1 MNQRRLDDTGRDTLL
16 RRARSAIAST
26 IGANIELA
34 PSTASP
40 PTLRAGA
47 FVTLRVRGDLRGCIG
62 YPQGDRL
69 LVDVVEKCAISAAV
83 SDPRFPAV
91 SASEWPL
98 IDLEIS
104 VLGPIERVGD
114 ISEIEI
120 GRHGLI
126 AEFGQRRG
134 LLLPQVAVEWEWDK
148 EEFASQTC
156 VKAGLPKDAWRTNAT
171 LFKFEAEVFG
181 DVP

>member
-1 MNQRRLDDTGRDTLL
+1 MSARLDDMAREALL

-26 IGANIELA
+26 IGATIELA
-34 PSTASP
+34 PSITPP

-62 YPQGDRL
+62 YPEGDRL
-69 LVDVVEKCAISAAV
+69 LVEVVERCAISAAV

-98 IDLEIS
+98 IDVEIS
-104 VLGPIERVGD
+104 VLGPIERVDD
-114 ISEIEI
+114 ISDVEV

-126 AEFGQRRG
+126 AELGPRRG
-134 LLLPQVAVEWEWDK
+134 LLLPQVAVEWQWDR

-156 VKAGLPKDAWRTNAT
+156 IKAGLPKDAWRTSAT